1 MSGVTGRTDVTEV
14 VDQGGISGLQL
25 WVICIC
31 IIVIVLDGFDVQAI
45 AFAAPAIAGDF
56 QIVTS
61 AMGPIL
67 GAGLVGMALGALVLG
82 PLGDIY
88 GRKAAICTSVLLFGL
103 MTLLTALASNEQQ
116 LIALR
121 FLTGLGLGG
130 ALPNATA
137 LMSEYAPRRLRNLMI
152 SVIFVGF
159 PLGGITG
166 GMIAAE
172 IIPRFG
178 WQSLFIVGGVLPL
191 VVGIVVLVAMPE
203 SIRFLVMKRPDKR
216 DRLVAI
222 LNRIDRSRHYTA
234 GDDFHLPEQA
244 ARVEKFIVRHLFDKG
259 YGRDTVLL
267 WIVFFVNL
275 MEIYFLI
282 SWIPSLLVDAAF
294 TLVHATQAAVV
305 LNLGGAVGP
314 LVLAWLTARFGT
326 RKMLCTFYLLGA
338 ASVALIGQIPV
349 PDAAGAGAPAVDLGI
364 VLIST
369 FLAGFFVFGAQIGMN
384 ALAASIYP
392 TYVRSTGIGWA
403 LGIGRLGSILGPLVG
418 GMLLG
423 MSLGMPAYFFIF
435 GAVLIV
441 AMIGVALIRRQQ

>member
-1 MSGVTGRTDVTEV
+1 MNEAAARIDVTEV
-14 VDQGGISGLQL
+14 VDRGGISGLQL
-25 WVICIC
+25 WVICVC

-45 AFAAPAIAGDF
+45 AFAAPAIAGDY
-56 QIVTS
+56 QIATS

-67 GAGLVGMALGALVLG
+67 GAGLVGMALGALLLG

-88 GRKAAICTSVLLFGL
+88 GRKAAICTSVFLFGL
-103 MTLLTALASNEQQ
+103 MTLLTALATNEQQ
-116 LIALR
+116 LITLR

-159 PLGGITG
+159 PLGGIMG

-178 WQSLFIVGGVLPL
+178 WQSLFIVGGILPL
-191 VVGIVVLVAMPE
+191 VVAVIVLVAMPE

-216 DRLVAI
+216 EGLVSI
-222 LNRIDRSRHYTA
+222 LNRIDRSRRYTTN
-234 GDDFHLPEQA
+234 DDFDLAEQA
-244 ARVEKFIVRHLFDKG
+244 TRAGKFIVRHLFDKG

-267 WIVFFVNL
+267 WVVFFVNL

-294 TLVHATQAAVV
+294 TMVHATQAAVV
-305 LNLGGAVGP
+305 LNVGGAVGP

-326 RKMLCTFYLLGA
+326 RRMLCAFYILGA
-338 ASVALIGQIPV
+338 VSVALIGQIPV
-349 PDAAGAGAPAVDLGI
+349 PDGATAGAPAVNLGI
-364 VLIST
+364 VLAST

-392 TYVRSTGIGWA
+392 TFVRSTGIGWA

-418 GMLLG
+418 GLLLG
-423 MSLGMPAYFFIF
+423 MSLGMEIYFFIF
-435 GAVLIV
+435 GTVLSI
-441 AMIGVALIRRQQ
+441 AMVGVALIRRQ

>member
-1 MSGVTGRTDVTEV
+1 MSDATSRTDVTEV
-14 VDQGGISGLQL
+14 VDQGGISGLQW

-31 IIVIVLDGFDVQAI
+31 TIVIVLDGFDVQAI
-45 AFAAPAIAGDF
+45 AFAAPAIARDY
-56 QIVTS
+56 QIATS

-67 GAGLVGMALGALVLG
+67 GAGLVGMALGALILG
-82 PLGDIY
+82 PFGDIY
-88 GRKAAICTSVLLFGL
+88 GRKAAIGTSVSLFGV
-103 MTLLTALASNEQQ
+103 MTLLTALAGNEQQ
-116 LIALR
+116 LIILR

-137 LMSEYAPRRLRNLMI
+137 LMTEYAPRRLRNLMI

-159 PLGGITG
+159 PLGGIVG

-178 WQSLFIVGGVLPL
+178 WQSLFIVGGILPL
-191 VVGIVVLVAMPE
+191 IVAAIVFAAMPE
-203 SIRFLVMKRPDKR
+203 SIRFLVMKKPGKHAA
-216 DRLVAI
+216 LVSI
-222 LNRIDRSRHYTA
+222 LNRIDRGRQY
-234 GDDFHLPEQA
+234 GVDEDFRLAEQA
-244 ARVEKFIVRHLFDKG
+244 APAGRFIVRHLFDKG

-326 RKMLCTFYLLGA
+326 RRMLCAFYLLGA
-338 ASVALIGQIPV
+338 ASVALIGQIPL
-349 PDAAGAGAPAVDLGI
+349 PGANGAVAPAVDLGI
-364 VLIST
+364 VLAST

-392 TYVRSTGIGWA
+392 TFVRSTGIGWA

-441 AMIGVALIRRQQ
+441 AMIGVALIRRQ